1 MFLHRMLGNI
11 RMSSGRDLQG
21 GIRHSS
27 WRSREYWVPL
37 DCGGG
42 KDVGV
47 GKKERK
53 R

>member
-1 MFLHRMLGNI
+1 MLGTI
-11 RMSSGRDLQG
+11 RVSSGRDLQG
-21 GIRHSS
+21 AIRHF
-27 WRSREYWVPL
+27 WRSRGYWVSI
-37 DCGGG
+37 DCEGG